1 VPDSFKEVQIC
12 DGSKGAFAGI
22 VLEMLMEIGF
32 QEVVNER
39 GYEALLEKQGLNEK

>member
-1 VPDSFKEVQIC
+1 MPDTYKEVHIC
-12 DGSKGAFAGI
+12 DGSEGPFAGI
-22 VLEMLMEIGF
+22 VLEMLMKIGF

>member
-1 VPDSFKEVQIC
+1 MQRNLK
-12 DGSKGAFAGI
+12 KAGYTKNCI